1 MYVLDASVLI
11 KWFSNEE
18 YTDRALKLRDD
29 FLQGY
34 AELVVPDLLLYEVSN
49 ALRYNPNYNE
59 NDVIESVDSLY
70 DMGINIIIP
79 TGDVIKSAINL
90 AFTHDVTLYDAFY
103 AALAKEIDFT
113 LITADAKFY
122 RKTNNLGF
130 IKFIDEIQVSP
141 SDHDE
146 GYIAV
151 VPELRGCSAFGE
163 TEEKALEEVKIA
175 IELWIETAKKDGKYI
190 PQPHGKEYL
199 KRVFEDTFRIT
210 RSQRAGA

>member
-1 MYVLDASVLI
+1 VLI

-103 AALAKEIDFT
+103 AALAK
-113 LITADAKFY
+113 
-122 RKTNNLGF
+122 
-130 IKFIDEIQVSP
+130 
-141 SDHDE
+141 
-146 GYIAV
+146 
-151 VPELRGCSAFGE
+151 
-163 TEEKALEEVKIA
+163 
-175 IELWIETAKKDGKYI
+175 
-190 PQPHGKEYL
+190 
-199 KRVFEDTFRIT
+199 
-210 RSQRAGA
+210 

>member
-34 AELVVPDLLLYEVSN
+34 TELVVPDLLLYEVSN

-90 AFTHDVTLYDAFY
+90 AFIHDVTLYDAFY

-130 IKFIDEIQVSP
+130 IKFIDEI
-141 SDHDE
+141 
-146 GYIAV
+146 
-151 VPELRGCSAFGE
+151 
-163 TEEKALEEVKIA
+163 
-175 IELWIETAKKDGKYI
+175 
-190 PQPHGKEYL
+190 
-199 KRVFEDTFRIT
+199 
-210 RSQRAGA
+210 

>member
-34 AELVVPDLLLYEVSN
+34 TELVVPDLLLYEVSN

-130 IKFIDEIQVSP
+130 IKFIDEI
-141 SDHDE
+141 
-146 GYIAV
+146 
-151 VPELRGCSAFGE
+151 
-163 TEEKALEEVKIA
+163 
-175 IELWIETAKKDGKYI
+175 
-190 PQPHGKEYL
+190 
-199 KRVFEDTFRIT
+199 
-210 RSQRAGA
+210 

>member
-1 MYVLDASVLI
+1 MLI

-113 LITADAKFY
+113 LITADVKFY

-130 IKFIDEIQVSP
+130 IKFIDEI
-141 SDHDE
+141 
-146 GYIAV
+146 
-151 VPELRGCSAFGE
+151 
-163 TEEKALEEVKIA
+163 
-175 IELWIETAKKDGKYI
+175 
-190 PQPHGKEYL
+190 
-199 KRVFEDTFRIT
+199 
-210 RSQRAGA
+210 

>member
-130 IKFIDEIQVSP
+130 IKFIDEI
-141 SDHDE
+141 
-146 GYIAV
+146 
-151 VPELRGCSAFGE
+151 
-163 TEEKALEEVKIA
+163 
-175 IELWIETAKKDGKYI
+175 
-190 PQPHGKEYL
+190 
-199 KRVFEDTFRIT
+199 
-210 RSQRAGA
+210 